1 MSQKKLTHSGR
12 YNNLK
17 SLQTINLD
25 ELQYLQHTGLKPLVK
40 QKGFF
45 EKCVDSF
52 KGNFPQVAALVE
64 EFFYEPI
71 PTSAAPEYYGHAE

>member
-1 MSQKKLTHSGR
+1 MSHKKATQSGR

-52 KGNFPQVAALVE
+52 KGHFPQVTAIVE

-71 PTSAAPEYYGHAE
+71 PTNAAEYYGHAE